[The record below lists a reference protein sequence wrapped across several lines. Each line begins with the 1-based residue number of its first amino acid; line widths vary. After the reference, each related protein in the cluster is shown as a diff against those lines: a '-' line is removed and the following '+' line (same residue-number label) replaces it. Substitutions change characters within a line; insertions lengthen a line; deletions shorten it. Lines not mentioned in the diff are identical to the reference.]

1 MADPISCLKL
11 ALNPGFL
18 LSPIATPEFF
28 GQCVAGK
35 PTSTTVSQAVLE
47 TAGALITV
55 GVAGKLARTAA
66 RFAGKAAA
74 RAAVGP
80 KTAPT
85 QDSPSAGKNTC
96 ISPYELGLRTLI
108 SPLFGAGQLLISPV
122 GTPGSAAQLCTP
134 DQDPFLKSSE
144 DFVDGLTDAGAD
156 VLMETFGPGPA
167 LWLAETFGL

>member
-28 GQCVAGK
+28 AQCAAGK
-35 PTSTTVSQAVLE
+35 PKSTSMSQAVLE

-66 RFAGKAAA
+66 RFAAKGAT
-74 RAAVGP
+74 RAALGP
-80 KTAPT
+80 KPATT
-85 QDSPSAGKNTC
+85 QDSTTAGKNTC

-108 SPLFGAGQLLISPV
+108 SPLFGAGQFLISPV
-122 GTPGSAAQLCTP
+122 GTPGPLPQLCTP

-144 DFVDGLTDAGAD
+144 DFVDGLSDAGAD
-156 VLMETFGPGPA
+156 FLMDTFGPGPA